1 MRANFPR
8 KYSYM
13 NSTIKLPDTWQTL
26 LSQTLK
32 SPEELLSYLQLPDSL
47 LEGANRASLEFAM
60 RIPRP
65 WLDRIEK
72 ANPDDPLLRQVLPLG
87 EELESIPG
95 FISDPLEEMSSNP
108 VDGLIHKYK
117 GRVLVILT
125 GACAINCRYC
135 FRRHFPY
142 AENRLGPEQWQKILD
157 YIAAD
162 TSITEVI
169 FSGGD
174 PLVSSDTRL
183 KQLIGDLQQ
192 IPHLTRLRIHS
203 RLPVVLPQRITT
215 SLTNLLSQTRL
226 KVVTV
231 IHSNHPQE
239 LDNAVAKAVEQLKH
253 AGVTVLNQAVLLRGV
268 NDSVATLKAL
278 SEKLFDIGVLPYYLF
293 TFDPVKGA
301 AHFDVPDNEA
311 KQIISQL
318 QDQLPGYL
326 VPKLAREIP
335 GRGSKTLLIPNQE

>member
-1 MRANFPR
+1 
-8 KYSYM
+8 M
-13 NSTIKLPDTWQTL
+13 NSTIKLPDSWQTL

-32 SPEELLSYLQLPDSL
+32 RPEELLRHLQLPDSL

-60 RIPRP
+60 RVPLP

-72 ANPDDPLLRQVLPLG
+72 GNLDDPLLRQILPLG
-87 EELESIPG
+87 EELENVPG
-95 FISDPLEEMSSNP
+95 FTNDPLEEMGSNP
-108 VDGLIHKYK
+108 VEGLIHKYK
-117 GRVLVILT
+117 GRVLVVLT

-157 YIAAD
+157 YITAD

-183 KQLIGDLQQ
+183 AQLISDLQQ

-203 RLPVVLPQRITT
+203 RLPVVLPQRVTE
-215 SLTNLLSQTRL
+215 SLTTLFSQTRL
-226 KVVTV
+226 NIVTV
-231 IHSNHPQE
+231 IHTNHPQE
-239 LDNAVAKAVEQLKH
+239 LDDGVAKAINQLNR
-253 AGVTVLNQAVLLRGV
+253 AGVTVLNQAVLLRGI
-268 NDSVATLKAL
+268 NDSVEVLKNL
-278 SEKLFDIGVLPYYLF
+278 SEQLFSIGVLPYYLF

-301 AHFDVPDNEA
+301 AHFDIPDADA
-311 KQIISQL
+311 KRIVSQL
-318 QDQLPGYL
+318 QNLLPGYL
-326 VPKLAREIP
+326 VPRLAREIP
-335 GRGSKTLLIPNQE
+335 GRGSKTLLITNQE

>member
-1 MRANFPR
+1 
-8 KYSYM
+8 M
-13 NSTIKLPDTWQTL
+13 NSTIKLPDSWQTL

-32 SPEELLSYLQLPDSL
+32 RPEELLRYLQLPDSL

-60 RIPRP
+60 RVPLP

-72 ANPDDPLLRQVLPLG
+72 GNLDDPLLRQILPLG
-87 EELESIPG
+87 EELESVPG
-95 FISDPLEEMSSNP
+95 FTNDPLEEMGSNP
-108 VDGLIHKYK
+108 VEGLIHKYK
-117 GRVLVILT
+117 GRVLVVLT

-157 YIAAD
+157 YITAD

-183 KQLIGDLQQ
+183 AQLISDLQQ

-203 RLPVVLPQRITT
+203 RLPVVLPQRVTE
-215 SLTNLLSQTRL
+215 SLTTLFSQTRL
-226 KVVTV
+226 NIVTV
-231 IHSNHPQE
+231 IHTNHPQE
-239 LDNAVAKAVEQLKH
+239 LDDGVAKAINQLNR
-253 AGVTVLNQAVLLRGV
+253 AGVTVLNQAVLLRGI
-268 NDSVATLKAL
+268 NDSVEVLKNL
-278 SEKLFDIGVLPYYLF
+278 SEQLFSIGVLPYYLF

-301 AHFDVPDNEA
+301 AHFDIPDADA
-311 KQIISQL
+311 KRIVSQL
-318 QDQLPGYL
+318 QNLLPGYL
-326 VPKLAREIP
+326 VPRLAREIP
-335 GRGSKTLLIPNQE
+335 GRGSKTLLITNQE

>member
-1 MRANFPR
+1 
-8 KYSYM
+8 M
-13 NSTIKLPDTWQTL
+13 NSTIKLPDSWQTL

-32 SPEELLSYLQLPDSL
+32 RPEELFSYLQLPDSL
-47 LEGANRASLEFAM
+47 LDDANRASLEFAM
-60 RIPRP
+60 RVPLP

-72 ANPDDPLLRQVLPLG
+72 GNLDDPLLRQILPLG
-87 EELESIPG
+87 DELDTVPG
-95 FISDPLEEMSSNP
+95 FTNDPLEEMSSNP
-108 VDGLIHKYK
+108 VEGLIHKYK
-117 GRVLVILT
+117 GRVLVVLT

-157 YIAAD
+157 YITAD

-183 KQLIGDLQQ
+183 TQLLNDLQK

-203 RLPVVLPQRITT
+203 RLPVVLPQRVTE
-215 SLTNLLSQTRL
+215 SLTTLLSQTRFNI
-226 KVVTV
+226 VTV

-239 LDNAVAKAVEQLKH
+239 LDPSVAKAVKQLSQ

-268 NDSVATLKAL
+268 NDSVEVLQAL
-278 SEKLFDIGVLPYYLF
+278 SEKLFSIGVLPYYLF

-301 AHFDVPDNEA
+301 AHFDVPDDEA

-318 QDQLPGYL
+318 QNLLPGYL

-335 GRGSKTLLIPNQE
+335 GQGSKTLLIPNQE

>member
-1 MRANFPR
+1 
-8 KYSYM
+8 M
-13 NSTIKLPDTWQTL
+13 NSSIQLPDTWQTL
-26 LSQTLK
+26 LSQTLE
-32 SPEELLSYLQLPDSL
+32 SPEALIRYLGLPDYL

-72 ANPDDPLLRQVLPLG
+72 GNPDDPLLRQVLPLG
-87 EELESIPG
+87 QELDEVPG
-95 FISDPLEEMSSNP
+95 FTQDPLEEMHSNP

-142 AENRLGPEQWQKILD
+142 AENRLGPQQWQKIID

-162 TSITEVI
+162 STITEVI

-174 PLVSSDTRL
+174 PLVSSDSRL
-183 KQLIGDLQQ
+183 QQLITDLEQ

-203 RLPVVLPQRITT
+203 RLPVVLPQRVTE
-215 SLTNLLSQTRL
+215 SFVSVLKQTRL

-239 LDNAVAKAVEQLKH
+239 LDNHVATAMQRLTQ
-253 AGVTVLNQAVLLRGV
+253 AGITVLNQAVLLRGI
-268 NDSVATLKAL
+268 NDSAATLKQL
-278 SEKLFDIGVLPYYLF
+278 SEQLFNIGVLPYYLF

-301 AHFDVPDNEA
+301 AHFDLPDDEA
-311 KQIISQL
+311 RQLLKQL

-326 VPKLAREIP
+326 VPRLAREIP
-335 GRGSKTLLIPNQE
+335 GRGAKTLLFADQE

>member
-1 MRANFPR
+1 
-8 KYSYM
+8 M
-13 NSTIKLPDTWQTL
+13 NSTIKLPDSWQTL

-32 SPEELLSYLQLPDSL
+32 RPEELLHYLQLPDSL

-60 RIPRP
+60 RVPLP

-72 ANPDDPLLRQVLPLG
+72 GNLDDPLLRQILPLG
-87 EELESIPG
+87 EELESVPG
-95 FISDPLEEMSSNP
+95 FTNDPLEEMGSNP
-108 VDGLIHKYK
+108 VEGLIHKYK
-117 GRVLVILT
+117 GRVLVVLT

-157 YIAAD
+157 YITAD

-183 KQLIGDLQQ
+183 AQLISDLQQ

-203 RLPVVLPQRITT
+203 RLPVVLPQRVTE
-215 SLTNLLSQTRL
+215 SLTTLFSQTRL
-226 KVVTV
+226 NIVTV
-231 IHSNHPQE
+231 IHTNHPQE
-239 LDNAVAKAVEQLKH
+239 LDDGVAKAINQLNR
-253 AGVTVLNQAVLLRGV
+253 AGVTVLNQAVLLRGI
-268 NDSVATLKAL
+268 NDSVEVLKNL
-278 SEKLFDIGVLPYYLF
+278 SEQLFSIGVLPYYLF

-301 AHFDVPDNEA
+301 AHFDIPDADA
-311 KQIISQL
+311 KRIVSQL
-318 QDQLPGYL
+318 QNLLPGYL
-326 VPKLAREIP
+326 VPRLAREIP
-335 GRGSKTLLIPNQE
+335 GRGSKTLLITNQE

>member
-1 MRANFPR
+1 MKPL
-8 KYSYM
+8 
-13 NSTIKLPDTWQTL
+13 IQLPDTWQSL
-26 LSQTLK
+26 LSQTLE
-32 SPEELLSYLQLPDSL
+32 SPEALIRYLQLPETL
-47 LEGANRASLEFAM
+47 LHGANRGHAEFAM

-65 WLDRIEK
+65 WLERIEK
-72 ANPDDPLLRQVLPLG
+72 GNPSDPLLRQVLPLE
-87 EELESIPG
+87 EELNEVPG
-95 FISDPLEEMSSNP
+95 FTQDPLAEMQSNP
-108 VDGLIHKYK
+108 TDGLIHKYQ
-117 GRVLVILT
+117 GRVLIILT

-142 AENRLGPEQWQKILD
+142 AENRLGPQQWQKILA

-162 TSITEVI
+162 SSISEVI

-174 PLVSSDTRL
+174 PLVSSDARL
-183 KQLIGDLQQ
+183 KQCIADLEQ

-203 RLPVVLPQRITT
+203 RLPVVLPQRVTE
-215 SLTNLLSQTRL
+215 SLALILQQTRL

-239 LDNAVAKAVEQLKH
+239 LDDAVAEAILRLRQ
-253 AGVTVLNQAVLLRGV
+253 ASVTVLNQSVLLRGI
-268 NDSVATLKAL
+268 NDSSHILKAL

-301 AHFDVPDNEA
+301 AHFDLPDKEA
-311 KQIISQL
+311 KQLVRQL
-318 QDQLPGYL
+318 QEQLPGYL

-335 GRGSKTLLIPNQE
+335 GRGAKTLLFIDQD

>member
-1 MRANFPR
+1 
-8 KYSYM
+8 M
-13 NSTIKLPDTWQTL
+13 NSIIPLPDTWQTL
-26 LSQTLK
+26 LSQTLE
-32 SPEELLSYLQLPDSL
+32 SPEELIRYLQLPETL
-47 LEGANRASLEFAM
+47 LQGAQRGHAEFAM

-72 ANPDDPLLRQVLPLG
+72 GNINDPLLRQVLPLG
-87 EELESIPG
+87 EELDDVPG
-95 FISDPLEEMSSNP
+95 FTQDPLEEMHSNP

-117 GRVLVILT
+117 GRVLIILT

-142 AENRLGPEQWQKILD
+142 AENRLGPQQWQKILA
-157 YIAAD
+157 YISAD
-162 TSITEVI
+162 SSITEVI

-183 KQLIGDLQQ
+183 KQFISDLEQ

-203 RLPVVLPQRITT
+203 RLPVVLPQRITDTLT
-215 SLTNLLSQTRL
+215 SILNQSRL
-226 KVVTV
+226 NVVTV

-239 LDNAVAKAVEQLKH
+239 LDDQVASAIQRLRQ
-253 AGVTVLNQAVLLRGV
+253 ADVTVLNQAVLLRGV
-268 NDSVATLKAL
+268 NDSLDILKAL
-278 SEKLFDIGVLPYYLF
+278 SEKLFNIGVLPYYLF

-301 AHFDVPDNEA
+301 AHFDLPDAEA
-311 KQIISQL
+311 KQLLRQL

-326 VPKLAREIP
+326 VPRLAREIP
-335 GRGSKTLLIPNQE
+335 GRGAKTLLFIDQD

>member
-1 MRANFPR
+1 MP
-8 KYSYM
+8 
-13 NSTIKLPDTWQTL
+13 LPDAWQAL
-26 LSQTLK
+26 LSQTLD
-32 SPEELLSYLQLPDSL
+32 SPKALIRYLQLPDSL
-47 LEGANRASLEFAM
+47 LEGADRASLEFAM

-65 WLDRIEK
+65 WLERIEK
-72 ANPDDPLLRQVLPLG
+72 GNPDDPLLRQVLPLG
-87 EELESIPG
+87 EELNDVPG
-95 FISDPLEEMSSNP
+95 FIRDPLEEMHSNP
-108 VDGLIHKYK
+108 VNGLIHKYN

-142 AENRLGPEQWQKILD
+142 AENRLGPQQWQGILD

-162 TSITEVI
+162 ASITEVI

-174 PLVSSDTRL
+174 PLVSNDARL
-183 KQLIGDLQQ
+183 QQLITDLEQ

-203 RLPVVLPQRITT
+203 RLPVVLPQRITE
-215 SLTNLLSQTRL
+215 SLTRILQQSRF

-239 LDNAVAKAVEQLKH
+239 LDDSVAAAVQRLKQ

-268 NDSVATLKAL
+268 NDNIDTLKEL

-301 AHFDVPDNEA
+301 AHFDLPDDEA
-311 KQIISQL
+311 KQLLGQL
-318 QDQLPGYL
+318 QDLLPGYL

-335 GRGSKTLLIPNQE
+335 GRRAKTLLFADQE

>member
-1 MRANFPR
+1 
-8 KYSYM
+8 M

-65 WLDRIEK
+65 WLNRIEK

>member
-1 MRANFPR
+1 
-8 KYSYM
+8 M
-13 NSTIKLPDTWQTL
+13 NSTIKLPGSWQTL

-32 SPEELLSYLQLPDSL
+32 RPEELLRYLQLPDSL

-60 RIPRP
+60 RVPLP

-72 ANPDDPLLRQVLPLG
+72 GNLDDPLLRQILPLG
-87 EELESIPG
+87 EELESVPG
-95 FISDPLEEMSSNP
+95 FTNDPLEEMGSNP
-108 VDGLIHKYK
+108 VEGLIHKYK
-117 GRVLVILT
+117 GRVLVVLT

-157 YIAAD
+157 YITAD

-183 KQLIGDLQQ
+183 AQLISDLQQ

-203 RLPVVLPQRITT
+203 RLPVVLPQRVTE
-215 SLTNLLSQTRL
+215 SLTTLFSQTRL
-226 KVVTV
+226 NVITV
-231 IHSNHPQE
+231 IHTNHPQE
-239 LDNAVAKAVEQLKH
+239 LDDAVANAIKQLSR
-253 AGVTVLNQAVLLRGV
+253 AGVTVLNQAVLLRGI
-268 NDSVATLKAL
+268 NDSVEVLRTL
-278 SEKLFDIGVLPYYLF
+278 SEQLFSIGVLPYYLF

-301 AHFDVPDNEA
+301 AHFDIPDADA
-311 KQIISQL
+311 KQIVSQL
-318 QDQLPGYL
+318 QNLLPGYL
-326 VPKLAREIP
+326 VPRLAREIP
-335 GRGSKTLLIPNQE
+335 GRGSKTLLIANQE

>member
-1 MRANFPR
+1 
-8 KYSYM
+8 M

>member
-1 MRANFPR
+1 M
-8 KYSYM
+8 
-13 NSTIKLPDTWQTL
+13 
-26 LSQTLK
+26 SQTLD
-32 SPEELLSYLQLPDSL
+32 SPEALIRYLQLPLSL
-47 LEGANRASLEFAM
+47 LEGADRASLEFAM

-72 ANPDDPLLRQVLPLG
+72 GNPDDPLLRQVLPLM
-87 EELESIPG
+87 EELDDIPG
-95 FISDPLEEMSSNP
+95 YISDPLEEKHSNP
-108 VDGLIHKYK
+108 VDGLIHKYH

-142 AENRLGPEQWQKILD
+142 ADNRLGPQQWQNILD

-162 TSITEVI
+162 NSITEVI

-174 PLVSSDTRL
+174 PLVSNDARL
-183 KQLIGDLQQ
+183 KQLITDLEK

-203 RLPVVLPQRITT
+203 RLPVVLPQRITG
-215 SLTNLLSQTRL
+215 SLTHIFSQTRFN
-226 KVVTV
+226 VVTV

-239 LDNAVAKAVEQLKH
+239 LDESVAAAIHRLKQ
-253 AGVTVLNQAVLLRGV
+253 AGVSVLNQAVLLRGV
-268 NDSVATLKAL
+268 NDHIDTLTQL

-301 AHFDVPDNEA
+301 AHFDLPDSEA
-311 KQIISQL
+311 KQLLQQL
-318 QDQLPGYL
+318 QNRLPGYL
-326 VPKLAREIP
+326 VPRLAREIP
-335 GRGSKTLLIPNQE
+335 GRGAKTLLFADQD